1 MAHLKAI
8 YFVRPTHENVRLLQ
22 EEFKEPKYGEYHI
35 FFSNTTRDTMIQQL
49 AEADEHEVVQQVLWR
64 KSERARPSR
73 ASCLSPL
80 GGRLRKAHEKH
91 TRALLLSGGTLPP
104 SLGCQVQEYYADFLA
119 INPDLAS
126 LGVPS
131 TTGLVDGAR
140 WDQPTFDRVQ
150 QGVCALLLAL
160 KKRPLIRYAS
170 RSEGAMRLA
179 ESILNTIDTEADL
192 FAFRKP
198 DVPPLLLLLDR
209 RDDPVT
215 PLLNQWTY
223 QAMVHEL
230 IGISNN
236 RVDLRGRPGVP
247 KDFEQIVLSPEQDA
261 FYAANLYLNYGDLAQ
276 QVKTMMET
284 FQAKTKSSKDISSI
298 ADMQA
303 FVESYPEF
311 RKLSG
316 DVTKHVT
323 LLGEINR
330 IIDAQGLMECSEV
343 EQELAC
349 TEDHSSAVSEVES
362 LLSKPSVTVLNK
374 MRLVMLYALR
384 YEREPSNRIGKFR
397 EMLAQAGA
405 SPDQQALV
413 GMMLQHYGAGSRSG
427 DLFGNKSM
435 LATMKKSLQRQV
447 KGVQNVYT
455 QHQPFLAQQ
464 IEQLTKGTLSEAT
477 YPYLGAEPPV
487 TQKKRA
493 PTEVIVVML
502 GGCTYE
508 EARVVGEMNAA
519 NPGVRVVLAG
529 TNVHNCESFLGEVA
543 RLSGAAPPVGAPSAA
558 AAGSAQWTSTL
569 SSIAVNASS
578 VGVNV
583 DRKRIEALTSSVRS
597 SVSSGVNQAMSK
609 LQ

>member
-1 MAHLKAI
+1 M
-8 YFVRPTHENVRLLQ
+8 
-22 EEFKEPKYGEYHI
+22 
-35 FFSNTTRDTMIQQL
+35 
-49 AEADEHEVVQQVLWR
+49 
-64 KSERARPSR
+64 
-73 ASCLSPL
+73 
-80 GGRLRKAHEKH
+80 
-91 TRALLLSGGTLPP
+91 
-104 SLGCQVQEYYADFLA
+104 QEYYADFLA

-198 DVPPLLLLLDR
+198 DVPPLLLILDR

-230 IGISNN
+230 IGVSNN